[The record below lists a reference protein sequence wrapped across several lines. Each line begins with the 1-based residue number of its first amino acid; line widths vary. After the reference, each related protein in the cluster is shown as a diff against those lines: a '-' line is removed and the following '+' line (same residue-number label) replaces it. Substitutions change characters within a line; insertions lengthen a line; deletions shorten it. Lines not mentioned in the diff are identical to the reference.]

1 LTPSD
6 TTVDWKNPPKERAMA
21 TLRDLLDLKG
31 REVIAVHPADSVL
44 RAAHLMNERNIGG
57 VVVLEGDRLA
67 GIFTERD
74 VLRRVVAPGL
84 DPATT
89 PVSVVM
95 STPVVTCPP
104 ELTVDDCAALMTNR
118 GIRHLPVRD
127 TTGLVGMVSIRDLLA
142 HKVGEQE
149 ATIEQM
155 NHYLFDVR

>member
-1 LTPSD
+1 
-6 TTVDWKNPPKERAMA
+6 MA

-31 REVIAVHPADSVL
+31 REVLSVRPADTVL
-44 RAAHLMNERNIGG
+44 RAATLMNERNIGA
-57 VVVLEGDRLA
+57 VVVLDGEQLA

-84 DPATT
+84 DPSAT
-89 PVSVVM
+89 PVSAVM
-95 STPVVTCPP
+95 STMVVTCQPG
-104 ELTVDDCAALMTNR
+104 LSVDDCAALMTNR

-127 TTGLVGMVSIRDLLA
+127 ASGLIGMVSMRDLLA

-155 NHYLFDVR
+155 NHYLFDLR

>member
-1 LTPSD
+1 
-6 TTVDWKNPPKERAMA
+6 MA
-21 TLRDLLDLKG
+21 TLRDLLSLKG
-31 REVIAVHPADSVL
+31 RNVVSVRPTDTVL
-44 RAAHLMNERNIGG
+44 QAATLMNERTIGA
-57 VVVLEGDRLA
+57 VVVLEGDQLA

-84 DPATT
+84 DPAVT
-89 PVSVVM
+89 PVSTVM
-95 STPVVTCPP
+95 STMVVTCQPDLSL
-104 ELTVDDCAALMTNR
+104 EDCAALMTNR

-127 TTGLVGMVSIRDLLA
+127 QSGLAGMISIRDLLA

>member
-1 LTPSD
+1 
-6 TTVDWKNPPKERAMA
+6 MA

-31 REVIAVHPADSVL
+31 REVLSVRPADTVL
-44 RAAHLMNERNIGG
+44 RAATLMNERNIGA
-57 VVVLEGDRLA
+57 VVVLDGEQLA

-84 DPATT
+84 DPAAT
-89 PVSVVM
+89 PVSAVM
-95 STPVVTCPP
+95 STMVVTCQPG
-104 ELTVDDCAALMTNR
+104 LSVDDCAALMTNR

-127 TTGLVGMVSIRDLLA
+127 ASGLIGMVSMRDLLA

-155 NHYLFDVR
+155 NHYLFDLR

>member
-1 LTPSD
+1 
-6 TTVDWKNPPKERAMA
+6 MA
-21 TLRDLLDLKG
+21 TLRDLLSLKG
-31 REVIAVHPADSVL
+31 RNVVSVRPTDTVL
-44 RAAHLMNERNIGG
+44 QAATLMNERNIGA
-57 VVVLEGDRLA
+57 VVVLEGDQLA

-84 DPATT
+84 DPAVT
-89 PVSVVM
+89 PVSTVM
-95 STPVVTCPP
+95 STMVVTCQPDLSL
-104 ELTVDDCAALMTNR
+104 EDCAALMTNR

-127 TTGLVGMVSIRDLLA
+127 QSGLAGMISIRDLLA